1 MGTKRKEY
9 GSVSNAKKKLNAA
22 ASHRACYV
30 KNGEAPLQAALHARQ
45 QQAIAAGG
53 IVAAEAIRDRA
64 VRQRDEGNA
73 RTAKRTCPATPH
85 WGYFDL
91 SELLW
96 RESEAAAKTAK
107 DDRCKSQAALHASEA
122 AAPCRGGR
130 AACVGFPPEE
140 LG

>member
-64 VRQRDEGNA
+64 VKQRDESNA
-73 RTAKRTCPATPH
+73 RTANAKMACKTALGRL
-85 WGYFDL
+85 DL
-91 SELLW
+91 SERLR
-96 RESEAAAKTAK
+96 RESEAAAKTAE
-107 DDRCKSQAALHASEA
+107 DDNCKSQAVLHASEA
-122 AAPCRGGR
+122 ALC
-130 AACVGFPPEE
+130 AAEAALCVGLPPEK